1 VVAVSYEAVA
11 ARSDH
16 LKFTD
21 HGYEWELSGG
31 NGFFSPFDYE
41 G

>member
-1 VVAVSYEAVA
+1 MSPRQEPGA

-16 LKFTD
+16 LRCTD
-21 HGYEWELSGG
+21 HGYEWEPSELS
-31 NGFFSPFDYE
+31 GFFSPFSYQ